1 MSQNKYFIVIDTNKF
16 LILFEFLVICSSLF
30 EKKNVKRDFLLFMS
44 LRIIFCCY
52 RDVDKYVI
60 LFKL

>member
-30 EKKNVKRDFLLFMS
+30 EKKK
-44 LRIIFCCY
+44 C
-52 RDVDKYVI
+52 
-60 LFKL
+60 